1 MSVDASSCL
10 IPLVVAK
17 WRRPPCGRR
26 TPALLLRSN
35 LLRREILQRVA
46 LDGAL
51 AFSVDEVLDAKEAVA
66 TGLEDAADLEGQGNL
81 GRGGEEPENLH
92 GVASDPAG
100 EHGQTEALARLGLRV
115 GEDLR
120 DRERGFDGEA
130 NVADED
136 RVRGIDGRHA
146 RHDNFADEQAC
157 EEVDNELPV
166 SDYTV
171 SLAILWFDHCQY
183 LQLVRLNGFGDLHC
197 QKLYGL

>member
-1 MSVDASSCL
+1 MPADASSRL
-10 IPLVVAK
+10 IPLVVAE

-26 TPALLLRSN
+26 TPALLLRSH
-35 LLRREILQRVA
+35 LLSRELLQRVA

-51 AFSVDEVLDAKEAVA
+51 AFSVEEVLDTEEAVA
-66 TGLEDAADLEGQGNL
+66 TSLEDAADFEGQGNL
-81 GRGGEEPENLH
+81 RRGGEEPEDLH

-100 EHGQTEALARLGLRV
+100 EHGQPETLARLGLRI

-136 RVRGIDGRHA
+136 RVHGIGRRKA
-146 RHDNFADEQAC
+146 REDSFADEQAS

-166 SDYTV
+166 SNYTV
-171 SLAILWFDHCQY
+171 SLPILRFNHYQC

>member
-1 MSVDASSCL
+1 MSADAFSCL

-26 TPALLLRSN
+26 TPTLLLRSN
-35 LLRREILQRVA
+35 LLTGEVLQRVA

-51 AFSVDEVLDAKEAVA
+51 AFSVDEVLDAEEAVA
-66 TGLEDAADLEGQGNL
+66 ASLEDAADLEGQGNL
-81 GRGGEEPENLH
+81 GRGGEEPEDLH

-100 EHGQTEALARLGLRV
+100 EHRQPEALDRLGLRI

-120 DRERGFDGEA
+120 NRERGFDGEA

-136 RVRGIDGRHA
+136 RVHGIDGRNA
-146 RHDNFADEQAC
+146 GHDNFADEQAC

-166 SDYTV
+166 SAYTV
-171 SLAILWFDHCQY
+171 RLAFPFFDSTTVNILIW
-183 LQLVRLNGFGDLHC
+183 
-197 QKLYGL
+197 